1 MLLPGGKEAVVEIS
15 KLRDYVLNPLHPRGR
30 HKARVF
36 SSALQIQQTDAEFL
50 RQLLIAAAATGQAV
64 PGERDEYGQRYIL
77 DFECARAG
85 KRATVRSGWIIL
97 AGETFPRLTTC
108 FVLSD

>member
-1 MLLPGGKEAVVEIS
+1 VLLPGGKNAVVEIS

-36 SSALQIQQTDAEFL
+36 ASALHIQQHDAEFL
-50 RQLLIAAAATGQAV
+50 RQQLEEIAATGQAV

-77 DFECARAG
+77 DFECVRA
-85 KRATVRSGWIIL
+85 ANAQSSAA
-97 AGETFPRLTTC
+97 AGLF
-108 FVLSD
+108 